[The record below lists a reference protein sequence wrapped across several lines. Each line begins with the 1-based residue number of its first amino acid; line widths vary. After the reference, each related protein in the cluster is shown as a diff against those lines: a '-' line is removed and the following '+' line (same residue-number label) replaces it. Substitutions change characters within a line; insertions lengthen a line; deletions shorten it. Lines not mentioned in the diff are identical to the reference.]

1 MLFTAKNLDP
11 NKRVEDKGKSLDY
24 GDLGNDYI
32 TLIL

>member
-1 MLFTAKNLDP
+1 MLFIAKNMDP
-11 NKRVEDKGKSLDY
+11 NARMQDKGRSLEE